1 MITDAEVREQLRQV
15 SHWRHRIE
23 VRPGLFTP
31 GPDDV
36 VCELDHLE
44 VPVDLRGNRLLDVGA
59 SDGGFSFECER
70 RGATVKAIDDESST
84 LASTGN
90 GFRVAA
96 QILGSAAEYAARS
109 VESLSPESDGTFD
122 RVLFVNVLYHL
133 RNPMLALDRIAAV
146 TTPGGTL
153 HLKTYF
159 RTDVRVRVRGRCVG
173 FDVDSRP
180 KWWFFPGSEL
190 GGDPTNWFA
199 PNRRGLSGMLA
210 ATGWR
215 DIQELCTRGDRMYY
229 RANRV
234 T

>member
-1 MITDAEVREQLRQV
+1 MTTDDDARRQLGQV
-15 SHWRHRIE
+15 SQWRHRIE

-36 VCELDHLE
+36 LAELNYLK
-44 VPVDLRGNRLLDVGA
+44 VPADLSGERLLDVGA

-70 RGATVKAIDDESST
+70 RGATVTAIDDESST
-84 LASTGN
+84 LATTGN

-96 QILGSAAEYAARS
+96 EILGSTAVYAGRS
-109 VESLSPESDGTFD
+109 VETLEPEIDGSFD

-133 RNPMLALDRIAAV
+133 RNPMLALERIAAV
-146 TTPGGTL
+146 TVPGGTL

-159 RTDVRVRVRGRCVG
+159 RTDVRFRVRGRCIG
-173 FDVDSRP
+173 FDIDSRP
-180 KWWFFPGSEL
+180 KWWFFPGTEL

-199 PNRRGLSGMLA
+199 PNRRGLSGMLS

-215 DIQELCTRGDRMYY
+215 DIQQLDTRGDRLYF
-229 RANRV
+229 RATRA
-234 T
+234 